1 MRLVKQLLGFGL
13 LAIAIVYIVAFASVY
28 TVSREDLARESYA
41 IVVLGAAQY
50 NGKPSPVLQSRL
62 DHARLLYGKLLAPT
76 IVLTGGVAKGDQ
88 VSEAQAAADY
98 LIRKKVPETVLVVLA
113 EGSTTEQS
121 VIAAADWCKARG
133 IREVVVVSDPFH
145 MLRVRLEM
153 RRRGITAWT
162 SPTRTSPISA
172 RRTRE
177 IPYLMAEAWKVVVA
191 GGRGW

>member
-1 MRLVKQLLGFGL
+1 MRLLKHLLGFGL
-13 LAIAIVYIVAFASVY
+13 LAVAIVYIVAFASVY
-28 TVSREDLARESYA
+28 TVSREDEARESYA

-50 NGKPSPVLQSRL
+50 NGRPSPVLQSRL

-76 IVLTGGVAKGDQ
+76 IVLTGGVAMGDTI
-88 VSEAQAAADY
+88 SEARAAADY

-113 EGSTTEQS
+113 DGRTTEES
-121 VIAAADWCKARG
+121 VIAAAEWCRTRG
-133 IREVVVVSDPFH
+133 IREVIVVSDPFH

-172 RRTRE
+172 RKTRE

>member
-1 MRLVKQLLGFGL
+1 
-13 LAIAIVYIVAFASVY
+13 
-28 TVSREDLARESYA
+28 
-41 IVVLGAAQY
+41 
-50 NGKPSPVLQSRL
+50 
-62 DHARLLYGKLLAPT
+62 
-76 IVLTGGVAKGDQ
+76 VAKGDQ
-88 VSEAQAAADY
+88 ISEAQAAADY

-172 RRTRE
+172 RRTGSSVSHG
-177 IPYLMAEAWKVVVA
+177 EAWKVVVA
-191 GGRGW
+191 EAGVVGRRTADGQMGRWADGQMETYDRRSLDPARVGPPCG

>member
-1 MRLVKQLLGFGL
+1 MRLLRQLLGFGL
-13 LAIAIVYIVAFASVY
+13 LAAFIVYAVAFASVY
-28 TVSREDLARESYA
+28 SVSREDEARESYA

-50 NGKPSPVLQSRL
+50 NGRPSPVLQSRL

-76 IVLTGGVAKGDQ
+76 IVVTGGVAKGDTI
-88 VSEAQAAADY
+88 SEARAAADY
-98 LIRKKVPETVLVVLA
+98 LIRKKVPGNVIVVIA
-113 EGSTTEQS
+113 EGRTTEES
-121 VIAAADWCKARG
+121 VIAAAEWCSARR
-133 IREVVVVSDPFH
+133 ISEVIVVSDPFH

>member
-1 MRLVKQLLGFGL
+1 VRLFKQLLGFGL
-13 LAIAIVYIVAFASVY
+13 LAIAIVYIVAFGSVY
-28 TVSREDLARESYA
+28 TVSREDQARESYA

-88 VSEAQAAADY
+88 ISEAQAAADY

-177 IPYLMAEAWKVVVA
+177 IPYLMAEALKVVVA

>member
-88 VSEAQAAADY
+88 ISEAQAAADY

>member
-88 VSEAQAAADY
+88 ISEAQAAADY

-177 IPYLMAEAWKVVVA
+177 IPYLMAEALKVVVA

>member
-1 MRLVKQLLGFGL
+1 MRLFKQLLGFGL
-13 LAIAIVYIVAFASVY
+13 LAFVIVYVVAFASVY
-28 TVSREDLARESYA
+28 SVSREDLARESYA

-50 NGKPSPVLQSRL
+50 NGKPSPVLRARL

-88 VSEAQAAADY
+88 ISEAQAAADY
-98 LIRKKVPETVLVVLA
+98 LIRKKVPENVLVVLA
-113 EGSTTEQS
+113 EGRTTEQS
-121 VIAAADWCKARG
+121 VIAAAEWCKARG

-177 IPYLMAEAWKVVVA
+177 IPYLMAEALKVVVA

>member
-1 MRLVKQLLGFGL
+1 LLKHLLGFGL
-13 LAIAIVYIVAFASVY
+13 LAVAIVYIVAFASVY
-28 TVSREDLARESYA
+28 TVSREDEARESYA

-50 NGKPSPVLQSRL
+50 NGRPSPVLQSRL

-76 IVLTGGVAKGDQ
+76 IVLTGGVAMGDTI
-88 VSEAQAAADY
+88 SEARAAADY

-113 EGSTTEQS
+113 DGRTTEES
-121 VIAAADWCKARG
+121 VIAAAEWCRTRG
-133 IREVVVVSDPFH
+133 IREVIVVSDPFH

-172 RRTRE
+172 RKTRE

>member
-1 MRLVKQLLGFGL
+1 MRLFKQLLGFGL
-13 LAIAIVYIVAFASVY
+13 LAIAIVYTVAFGSVY
-28 TVSREDLARESYA
+28 TVSREDQARESYA

-50 NGKPSPVLQSRL
+50 NGKPSPVLRARL

-88 VSEAQAAADY
+88 ISEAQAAADY
-98 LIRKKVPETVLVVLA
+98 LIRKKVPENVLVVLA
-113 EGSTTEQS
+113 EGRTTEQS
-121 VIAAADWCKARG
+121 VIAAAEWCKARG

-177 IPYLMAEAWKVVVA
+177 IPYLMAEALKVVVA

>member
-1 MRLVKQLLGFGL
+1 VRLLKHLLGFGL
-13 LAIAIVYIVAFASVY
+13 LAFIIVYVVAFASVY
-28 TVSREDLARESYA
+28 SVSREDQARESYA

-50 NGKPSPVLQSRL
+50 NGKPSPVLRARL

-88 VSEAQAAADY
+88 ISEAQAAAEY
-98 LIRKKVPETVLVVLA
+98 LIRKKVPASVLVVLA
-113 EGSTTEQS
+113 EGRTTEAS
-121 VIAAADWCKARG
+121 VIAAAEWCKARG
-133 IREVVVVSDPFH
+133 ISEVVVVSDPFH

-172 RRTRE
+172 RHTRE
-177 IPYLMAEAWKVVVA
+177 VPYLMAEALKVVVA

>member
-1 MRLVKQLLGFGL
+1 MRLLKHLLGFGL
-13 LAIAIVYIVAFASVY
+13 LAVAISYIVAFASVY
-28 TVSREDLARESYA
+28 TVSREDEARESYA

-50 NGKPSPVLQSRL
+50 NGRPSPVLQSRL

-76 IVLTGGVAKGDQ
+76 IVLTGGVAKGDTI
-88 VSEAQAAADY
+88 SEAQAAADY
-98 LIRKKVPETVLVVLA
+98 LIRKKVPASVLVVLA
-113 EGSTTEQS
+113 EGRTTEAS
-121 VIAAADWCKARG
+121 VIAAADWCKTRG
-133 IREVVVVSDPFH
+133 IREVIVVSDPFH

-177 IPYLMAEAWKVVVA
+177 LPYLMAEAWKVVVA